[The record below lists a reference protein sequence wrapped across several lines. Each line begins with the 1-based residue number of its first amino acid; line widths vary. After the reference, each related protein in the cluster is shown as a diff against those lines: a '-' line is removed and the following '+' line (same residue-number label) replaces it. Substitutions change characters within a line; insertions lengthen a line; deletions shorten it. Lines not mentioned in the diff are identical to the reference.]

1 MSKQDRQG
9 VRTPSQIEQK
19 YNLGQV
25 KDENKQQSA
34 KLSQLIQSLA
44 QCEAKIIRMNETLN
58 NLYPVGSIY
67 ISANNIE
74 PSTLFG
80 GSWEL
85 MTEGYLVVGT
95 ENDMPQLEYLEKC
108 NVWKRIQDDK
118 LAILDMCILDFA
130 ILS

>member
-9 VRTPSQIEQK
+9 VRHPTEIERK

-34 KLSQLIQSLA
+34 KLSQVMQSLA
-44 QCEAKIIRMNETLN
+44 QCEAKLLRITETLG

-67 ISANNIE
+67 ISTNDIE

-85 MTEGYLVVGT
+85 LNQGYLVVGT
-95 ENDMPQLEYLEKC
+95 ESELPQIEYLDKC
-108 NVWKRIQDDK
+108 NVWKRVVD
-118 LAILDMCILDFA
+118 LEVAILDEAILDYT

>member
-44 QCEAKIIRMNETLN
+44 QCEEKLLRITETID
-58 NLYPVGSIY
+58 NLYPVGSIFV
-67 ISANNIE
+67 STNDIE

-85 MTEGYLVVGT
+85 VKQGYFLVGT
-95 ENDMPQLEYLEKC
+95 ESELQQIEYLDKC
-108 NVWKRIQDDK
+108 NVWKRIEN
-118 LAILDMCILDFA
+118 
-130 ILS
+130 

>member
-25 KDENKQQSA
+25 KDENKQQSE
-34 KLSQLIQSLA
+34 KISQLIQSLS
-44 QCEAKIIRMNETLN
+44 QCEAKIRRINETLES
-58 NLYPVGSIY
+58 LYSVGSIY

-85 MTEGYLVVGT
+85 IADGYIVVGT
-95 ENDMPQLEYLEKC
+95 ETELPQLEYLDKC
-108 NVWKRIQDDK
+108 NVWKRIE
-118 LAILDMCILDFA
+118 
-130 ILS
+130 